1 MYTRRS
7 SPPAGHWRSP
17 DTDRRTNAARVEG
30 PERAEPG
37 EVGYMPAQ
45 KGFFA
50 SLFDV
55 EFSELITP
63 RIIRVVFMIGLAFT
77 GLASLMWTLTMPPLA
92 GGAILLGLIFSALL
106 FLAGAICLRIWLEVI
121 MVVFRIADDLRA
133 VRASGQAP
141 RE

>member
-1 MYTRRS
+1 
-7 SPPAGHWRSP
+7 
-17 DTDRRTNAARVEG
+17 
-30 PERAEPG
+30 
-37 EVGYMPAQ
+37 MPAQ